1 MKNKKGFIQIPL
13 LIAIIAGVLV
23 LGGTSYIGVKWYKN
37 YQTEKVEQQKVVQ
50 EREKEAEAQRTALQ
64 QAQREIEKLKEGSAE
79 AQKKQEV
86 LEYKVQSEQQKQN
99 LSISAAEINP
109 YLSGVVRID
118 CDDWWGS
125 GSLWNRSDLGYSVLT
140 NYHVVKDIGYADFK
154 RCLIMPEEKAKD
166 EYVDIALIK
175 SSNKQLLDSKK
186 DTAIIQLS
194 SAQEM
199 FPGGEQTKPLNK
211 LNYSVGLL
219 KTCAEKMPIGSP
231 VMVIGFP
238 AFAMK
243 EISYQGYTTNQ
254 YFQISSNGIISG
266 YDDSVNNPYW
276 GELPYQ
282 NYFVSAK
289 IDSGNS
295 GGIAISKTTS
305 GNLCLLGVPT
315 WVSVGNYETQGL
327 VQNINNI
334 FSK

>member
-211 LNYSVGLL
+211 LNYSVR
-219 KTCAEKMPIGSP
+219 
-231 VMVIGFP
+231 
-238 AFAMK
+238 
-243 EISYQGYTTNQ
+243 
-254 YFQISSNGIISG
+254 
-266 YDDSVNNPYW
+266 
-276 GELPYQ
+276 
-282 NYFVSAK
+282 
-289 IDSGNS
+289 
-295 GGIAISKTTS
+295 
-305 GNLCLLGVPT
+305 
-315 WVSVGNYETQGL
+315 
-327 VQNINNI
+327 
-334 FSK
+334 